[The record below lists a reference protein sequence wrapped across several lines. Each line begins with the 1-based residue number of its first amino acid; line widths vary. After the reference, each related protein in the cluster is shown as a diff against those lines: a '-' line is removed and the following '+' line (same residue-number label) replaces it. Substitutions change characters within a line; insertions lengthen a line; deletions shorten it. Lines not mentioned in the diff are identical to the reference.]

1 MKNST
6 IELTKAHPD
15 FHRLK
20 AVLVCASKDPTRP
33 VINKV
38 LVKKAETGVTIT
50 ATDGRRMRVD
60 HFDIEASQGIY
71 DIKVNSGSGIFLM
84 QNKEKL
90 TFPKTDQVIPSLD
103 PLDAYALEG
112 TGGQFV
118 LWASSALGCMVNP
131 DLIALGDH
139 EKVTLYIQKKRSDL
153 SPAVMKNDQTTFV
166 LMPLTLKEPWM
177 QQLEEI
183 RMAKAA

>member
-15 FHRLK
+15 FNRLK

-38 LVKKAETGVTIT
+38 LVKNSGENITIT
-50 ATDGRRMRVD
+50 ATDGRRLRTDVFTID
-60 HFDIEASQGIY
+60 AVAGIY
-71 DIKVNSGSGIFLM
+71 DIKTNTAGSVFLM
-84 QNKEKL
+84 RNKEKL